1 MKESFEEIVNILE
14 NRYKS
19 YSPHHY
25 DMFNLLAF
33 GVEQNNATD
42 NVLFLVIDI
51 QKRIFYI
58 FSPVLYT
65 SLCKIVFLNAP
76 CIAYDNL
83 INTNDLI
90 KNIDESLKKYYNLK
104 KSYLK
109 TKVDYL

>member
-19 YSPHHY
+19 YSPHYY

-33 GVEQNNATD
+33 GVEQSNAND
-42 NVLFLVIDI
+42 NVFLVIDI

-58 FSPVLYT
+58 FSPVLYS

-83 INTNDLI
+83 NTNDLI

-109 TKVDYL
+109 TKVNYL

>member
-25 DMFNLLAF
+25 DMFN
-33 GVEQNNATD
+33 
-42 NVLFLVIDI
+42 
-51 QKRIFYI
+51 Y
-58 FSPVLYT
+58 
-65 SLCKIVFLNAP
+65 
-76 CIAYDNL
+76 L

>member
-42 NVLFLVIDI
+42 NVFLVIDI
-51 QKRIFYI
+51 QKEYFIEGFAEENSRTL
-58 FSPVLYT
+58 VLRDEFRHRQSY
-65 SLCKIVFLNAP
+65 N
-76 CIAYDNL
+76 
-83 INTNDLI
+83 
-90 KNIDESLKKYYNLK
+90 KNIY
-104 KSYLK
+104 
-109 TKVDYL
+109 

>member
-25 DMFNLLAF
+25 DMFNLLA
-33 GVEQNNATD
+33 
-42 NVLFLVIDI
+42 
-51 QKRIFYI
+51 
-58 FSPVLYT
+58 
-65 SLCKIVFLNAP
+65 
-76 CIAYDNL
+76 NL

>member
-42 NVLFLVIDI
+42 NVFLVIDI
-51 QKRIFYI
+51 QKEYLYI
-58 FSPVLYT
+58 QSSFIY
-65 SLCKIVFLNAP
+65 FFM
-76 CIAYDNL
+76 
-83 INTNDLI
+83 
-90 KNIDESLKKYYNLK
+90 
-104 KSYLK
+104 
-109 TKVDYL
+109 

>member
-42 NVLFLVIDI
+42 NVFLVIDI

>member
-42 NVLFLVIDI
+42 NVFLVIDI
-51 QKRIFYI
+51 QKEYFIYF
-58 FSPVLYT
+58 FM
-65 SLCKIVFLNAP
+65 
-76 CIAYDNL
+76 
-83 INTNDLI
+83 
-90 KNIDESLKKYYNLK
+90 
-104 KSYLK
+104 
-109 TKVDYL
+109 

>member
-1 MKESFEEIVNILE
+1 MYESIRRAYIHN
-14 NRYKS
+14 
-19 YSPHHY
+19 
-25 DMFNLLAF
+25 
-33 GVEQNNATD
+33 
-42 NVLFLVIDI
+42 
-51 QKRIFYI
+51 KRF
-58 FSPVLYT
+58 T